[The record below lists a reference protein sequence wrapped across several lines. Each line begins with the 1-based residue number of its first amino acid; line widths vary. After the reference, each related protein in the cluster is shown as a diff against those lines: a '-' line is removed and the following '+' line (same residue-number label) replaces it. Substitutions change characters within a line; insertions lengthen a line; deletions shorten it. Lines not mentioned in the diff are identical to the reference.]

1 MSYPNQSSELQFY
14 TLQQL
19 RAATQAGGV
28 ASIVLKAQGNG
39 FFIQI
44 HTRSAQTAVLVTARG
59 QQPRQFKNP
68 IQAFS
73 ILRKIGVVVGHFD
86 LTHYSPEQR
95 ETSLNLEQPT
105 SACPNSIQ
113 HECEELVDEP
123 QESAQGSFDYYH
135 Q

>member
-1 MSYPNQSSELQFY
+1 MSIQNQTSELQFY

-28 ASIVLKAQGNG
+28 ASIVLKAQGSG

-44 HTRSAQTAVLVTARG
+44 HTRSAQVAILVTARG
-59 QQPRQFKNP
+59 RQPRQFKNP

-73 ILRKIGVVVGHFD
+73 ILRDIGIMIGSFD
-86 LTHYSPEQR
+86 LTHYSPEQH
-95 ETSLNLEQPT
+95 ETSLVKQATIAATADQQSTHEALIDHN
-105 SACPNSIQ
+105 APN
-113 HECEELVDEP
+113 V
-123 QESAQGSFDYYH
+123 QGSFDYYH